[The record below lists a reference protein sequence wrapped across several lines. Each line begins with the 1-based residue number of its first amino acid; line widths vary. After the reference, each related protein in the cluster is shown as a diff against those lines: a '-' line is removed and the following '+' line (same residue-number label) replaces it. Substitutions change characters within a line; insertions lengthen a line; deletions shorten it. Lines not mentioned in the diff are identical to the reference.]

1 MEIPP
6 LALSEANRLKALHSY
21 NILDTFSEQAFDDL
35 TALAAQICGTPIALI
50 SLVDANRQWVKSQ
63 VGLAARETS
72 RELAFC
78 AHAILQPNEVLI
90 VPNALLDERFA
101 SNPLVTSDPNIQ
113 FYAGAPLVTPE
124 GYPLGTICVID
135 YIPRELTPKQ
145 MEALLALSRQVMAQL
160 ELHRN
165 LADVV
170 YVNQELRQAQEALK
184 QSEKQYRSVV
194 NTVKEVIFQLDTT
207 GNWIFLNP
215 AWTEITGFSLAESI
229 GTNFWQ
235 YVHKHD
241 SQRYQELFEPL
252 INRQK
257 ESCRHEVLY
266 LTKDGGHR
274 WIEVYARLTLDTNEQ
289 IVGISG
295 TLNDIT
301 ERKQTEER
309 LRLLKSVVVN
319 ANDAVIITSAE
330 PIEQPGPQIIYTNEA
345 FSRMTGF
352 SHEEVRGKTPRLL
365 QGPKTDQANLGKIR
379 SALKT
384 WQPVVVELINYR
396 KDGSEFWVEL
406 SIVPVADESGWYTHW
421 VSVQRDITKR
431 KQAEA
436 ALLRVAVAEATNQ
449 KLEKEIG
456 ERKRVES
463 QLLHNSFHDLLTG
476 LPNRAL
482 FLEQLRR
489 ALMRTKQNRDYRF
502 ALLFLDLERFKLIND
517 SLGHMVGDELLISL
531 AQRLLNCLGYNDTIA
546 RLGGDEFVVLLE
558 DIQNLSDA
566 THIAQ
571 RLQTSLALPFH
582 LKAHEMFIS
591 ASIGIVLSWGTHSE
605 TYSYERPE
613 ELLRDA
619 DIAMYRAKAQ
629 GKARYEVFDIAMH
642 TQAVT
647 RLQLENDLRR
657 AIERLEFVLH
667 YQPIVSLK
675 TGLITGFEA
684 LIRWIHPLRGLIS
697 PDLFIP
703 VAEETGLIVPIGQW
717 VLYEACRQMSAWL
730 AQFSTS
736 LPLTISVNLSVKQ
749 FRQPNLIEQ
758 IVQILHRTKLD
769 ARSLKL
775 EITESVL
782 IENAEVVT
790 PVLLHLKAMGVL
802 LCLDDFGTGY
812 SSLSYLHRFP
822 IDVLK
827 IDRSFVSHMSFGDE
841 NSKIVQAI
849 ITLAQALGINVV
861 AEGIETIEQQAQLSR
876 LQCQYGQGY
885 LFSKPLDGK
894 AAGALI
900 RGESSYSAIC
910 H

>member
-1 MEIPP
+1 M
-6 LALSEANRLKALHSY
+6 
-21 NILDTFSEQAFDDL
+21 
-35 TALAAQICGTPIALI
+35 
-50 SLVDANRQWVKSQ
+50 DA
-63 VGLAARETS
+63 
-72 RELAFC
+72 
-78 AHAILQPNEVLI
+78 
-90 VPNALLDERFA
+90 
-101 SNPLVTSDPNIQ
+101 
-113 FYAGAPLVTPE
+113 
-124 GYPLGTICVID
+124 
-135 YIPRELTPKQ
+135 
-145 MEALLALSRQVMAQL
+145 
-160 ELHRN
+160 
-165 LADVV
+165 
-170 YVNQELRQAQEALK
+170 
-184 QSEKQYRSVV
+184 
-194 NTVKEVIFQLDTT
+194 T
-207 GNWIFLNP
+207 GNWTFLNS
-215 AWTEITGFSLAESI
+215 AWTEITGFSIAESI

-235 YVHKHD
+235 YVHFHD
-241 SQRYQELFEPL
+241 RQRHQELFKPL
-252 INRQK
+252 SNRQQ
-257 ESCRHEVLY
+257 ELCRHEVRY
-266 LTKDGGHR
+266 LTKDRGHR
-274 WIEVYARLTLDTNEQ
+274 WIEVYARLTLDTNEE

-319 ANDAVIITSAE
+319 ANDAVIITTAE

-365 QGPKTDQANLGKIR
+365 QGPKTDQADLDKIR

-384 WQPVVVELINYR
+384 WQPVVAELINYR

-421 VSVQRDITKR
+421 VSVQRDISER
-431 KQAEA
+431 KQGEA

-456 ERKRVES
+456 ERKRVEA
-463 QLLHNSFHDLLTG
+463 QLLHNAFHDALTG
-476 LPNRAL
+476 LPNRAF

-489 ALMRTKQNRDYRF
+489 ALMQTKQNRDYRF

-517 SLGHMVGDELLISL
+517 SLGHMVGDEVIISL
-531 AQRLLNCLGYNDTIA
+531 AQRLLNCLGCKDTIA
-546 RLGGDEFVVLLE
+546 RLGGDEFVILLE

-571 RLQTSLALPFH
+571 RLQTSLAMPFH

-629 GKARYEVFDIAMH
+629 GRARYEVFDIAMH

-647 RLQLENDLRR
+647 RLQLETDLRR
-657 AIERLEFVLH
+657 AIERQEFVLH

-730 AQFSTS
+730 VQFSTS
-736 LPLTISVNLSVKQ
+736 PPLTISVNLSVKQ

-790 PVLLHLKAMGVL
+790 SILLHLKAMGVL

-827 IDRSFVSHMSFGDE
+827 IDRSFVSNMSFGDE

-900 RGESSYSAIC
+900 EGESSGSAIC
-910 H
+910 RHATSENLAAPEFYFFKSSHEFQ